1 MPRVR
6 PRSEEVTI
14 VKNVLWFV
22 LGVAGGFAAAH
33 LMNKDPRGHEVL
45 AQVDARIT
53 EFTDRLGV
61 AYREQEARFAGPAA
75 EVKDAATTAFET
87 ARDAVASATGTA
99 KEAMTSAAEDS
110 ADAAMATEGAAEESA
125 SGDDPDS
132 RTVSS

>member
-22 LGVAGGFAAAH
+22 LGVTGGFAAAH

-53 EFTDRLGV
+53 EFTDRLGA
-61 AYREQEARFAGPAA
+61 AYREQEARFAGPAT
-75 EVKDAATTAFET
+75 EVKDAAATAYET
-87 ARDAVASATGTA
+87 AKDAVASATDTA
-99 KEAMTSAAEDS
+99 KEAMAPAAED
-110 ADAAMATEGAAEESA
+110 AVDAATPADGATEGSA
-125 SGDDPDS
+125 SAGAEDS
-132 RTVSS
+132 RPASS